1 MRVYEKEWKPGLPA
15 TDCYKPFRDGMWMPG
30 LRGYAVGL
38 ALIAGITLFY
48 SLAMAVNATTVGFT
62 FLLAILGV
70 SAIWGFGASCGMSVA
85 ATLAYDY
92 FFLPPTR
99 SLDIADPQDWV
110 ALFSFLVT
118 AIVGSTLS
126 AWAHNRA
133 ADAEQRRRE
142 VQRLYM
148 LSQKLLGMASL
159 AELSQAIPRHI
170 VEAFDAEDAALFLL
184 EAAQAFRA
192 GTERGG
198 LSEGRLRAVASD
210 AASNEEKWP
219 SETQDVWFA
228 PLRLGEKVL
237 GSVGIAGA
245 AVSRETMAAL
255 GSLIAV
261 SMERVAAREQVNRM
275 EAARESEKFRS
286 VMLDAITH
294 DFRTP
299 LTCIKSSVTALLS
312 DLEFDREQQ
321 KDLLVVANEQCDH
334 IDALLDR
341 ASELARLESGEVKL
355 DPRPH
360 SIGELISSTLDECKA
375 VLRMRPV
382 PCELPDAD
390 LRVLADLPWARCVL
404 VHLISNAHLYSSPGL
419 PITIRSA
426 KEDDFAFLS
435 VVDHGPGIEE
445 AETGR
450 IFEKFYR
457 GKNQELRT
465 HGTGMGLPIA
475 RAIVEAHGGT
485 IEVRSRRGRGT
496 TFTISLPIEPRVCGA
511 ARAS

>member
-1 MRVYEKEWKPGLPA
+1 
-15 TDCYKPFRDGMWMPG
+15 MWISD
-30 LRGYAVGL
+30 LRGYVLGL
-38 ALIAGITLFY
+38 ALILGVTFVY
-48 SLAMAVNATTVGFT
+48 SREMAVNATTVGFT
-62 FLLAILGV
+62 LLLAILGV
-70 SAIWGFGASCGMSVA
+70 SAIWGMGASCCMSVA
-85 ATLAYDY
+85 GTLAYDY
-92 FFLPPTR
+92 FFLPPTH
-99 SLDIADPQDWV
+99 SLDITDPQDWV

-142 VQRLYM
+142 VERLYA

-159 AELSQAIPRHI
+159 VELSQAISGHI
-170 VEAFDAEDAALFLL
+170 VEVFDAEDAALFLL
-184 EAAQAFRA
+184 EAERVFRA
-192 GTERGG
+192 GSESGA
-198 LSEGRLRAVASD
+198 LSESRLRAVTSG
-210 AASNEEKWP
+210 AASKEENWA
-219 SETQDVWFA
+219 SGTQDVWFA

-261 SMERVAAREQVNRM
+261 TMERVAAGEQVNRM
-275 EAARESEKFRS
+275 EAARESEKFKS

-321 KDLLVVANEQCDH
+321 RDLLVVANEQCDH
-334 IDALLDR
+334 IDTLLDR

-382 PCELPDAD
+382 PCELPDKD

-445 AETGR
+445 AEAVR

-457 GKNQELRT
+457 GKNEELRT

-475 RAIVEAHGGT
+475 RAIVEAHGGRL
-485 IEVRSRRGRGT
+485 EVRSRPGRGT
-496 TFTISLPIEPRVCGA
+496 TFTVSLPIESRVCGA
-511 ARAS
+511 ATAS